1 MKSDSAGQNQL
12 TLSLLR
18 KSRLKQVITRKI
30 MISFCKEFS
39 SGAFC
44 YAQLEQHLQHIKD
57 IFFSELMG
65 TIGPRLDD
73 ST

>member
-1 MKSDSAGQNQL
+1 
-12 TLSLLR
+12 
-18 KSRLKQVITRKI
+18 
-30 MISFCKEFS
+30 MISFYKEFS

-57 IFFSELMG
+57 IFFSELME
-65 TIGPRLDD
+65 TVGPRLDD